1 MKRILLLL
9 IILATQKQLHAQIA
23 ISYFPF
29 QSILSIST
37 NTEKRLF
44 ADLKLET
51 NNFVSNLNIE
61 LSPKVNFKSLE
72 RAYYYVGP
80 GISINPANSYSDLP
94 ITNGYF
100 IDFGV
105 RAIPVKTLS
114 NFQVVFEISPYINKD
129 LDGGNIRT
137 RLGFAWNFKN
147 KSKSKTAHE

>member
-1 MKRILLLL
+1 MKRIVLLL
-9 IILATQKQLHAQIA
+9 IILTTQKQLNAQVA

-44 ADLKLET
+44 ADFKVET
-51 NNFVSNLNIE
+51 NNFISNLNIE
-61 LSPKVNFKSLE
+61 LSPKVNFKRLE
-72 RAYYYVGP
+72 YANYYTGI
-80 GISINPANSYSDLP
+80 GISINPTNSYSDLP

-100 IDFGV
+100 IDFGI
-105 RAIPVKTLS
+105 RAIPIKTLS

-129 LDGGNIRT
+129 FDGGTIRT

-147 KSKSKTAHE
+147 KSKSKAAHE